1 MSSSLFEKLRNKFW
15 GRGFAVLKIAIDP
28 NNGLLKD
35 KYKNH
40 IEQHNYAIMNDPYPN
55 SGFDLFVPN
64 EADIL
69 GDSKSKLVSMGVKC
83 EMLNESNYPIGYY
96 MYPRSSFSKTPL
108 MLGNHVGIIDS
119 GYRGFLMG
127 AFRNLSQVSY
137 RIEEGVRLLQI
148 CEPSLKP
155 VYVLM
160 VEESE
165 LSSTERGEG
174 GFGSSGV

>member
-1 MSSSLFEKLRNKFW
+1 MSALFEKLKNKFW
-15 GRGFAVLKIAIDP
+15 GRGFAILKIAVDP
-28 NNGLLKD
+28 NNMELKEN
-35 KYKNH
+35 YKNH

-55 SGFDLFVPN
+55 SGFDLIVPN
-64 EADIL
+64 EADIP
-69 GDSKSKLVSMGVKC
+69 GDLCSKLVSMGVKC
-83 EMLNESNYPIGYY
+83 EMLNESNMPIGYY

-127 AFRNLSQVSY
+127 AFRNLTQTSY

-155 VYVLM
+155 VCVLL
-160 VEESE
+160 VEESD

-174 GFGSSGV
+174 GFGSTGV